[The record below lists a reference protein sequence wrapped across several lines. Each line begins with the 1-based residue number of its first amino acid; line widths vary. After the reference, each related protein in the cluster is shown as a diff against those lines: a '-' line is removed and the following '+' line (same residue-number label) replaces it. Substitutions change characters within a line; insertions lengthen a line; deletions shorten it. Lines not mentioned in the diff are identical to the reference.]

1 MHFQSFLLGFTF
13 ALLCFVLY
21 YYSFILRPLN
31 QIKKAIQRLLQA
43 EYKGSIPPLP
53 KGEVSDIAGG
63 LNKLSTKLSKVE
75 ILRRDFVANVS
86 HELKTPITSIKG
98 FIEAL
103 LDGAK
108 DDKKDLEKF
117 LKIISKQVDRLSEIV
132 EDLLTLAR
140 LEGEPQ
146 VDLIYAEDILLFDLL
161 SSVKGFCKNQAE
173 AKEVSVKI
181 VCANDSRFI
190 LDRRLM
196 EQALI
201 NLLDNAIK
209 YSSVGGKVSLL
220 AKVEEGNLRMQ
231 VEDSGLGIAKE
242 HLPRIFERF
251 YRVDKARSRELG
263 GTGLGLAIVKHIV
276 GIHGGRISVASELGQ
291 GTKFFID
298 INSRKLQS

>member
-1 MHFQSFLLGFTF
+1 MHLQSFLLGISLT
-13 ALLCFVLY
+13 LLGFVLY
-21 YYSFILRPLN
+21 YYSFVLRPLD

-43 EYKGSIPPLP
+43 EYKDTIPQLP

-63 LNKLSTKLSKVE
+63 LNQLARKLSRVE
-75 ILRRDFVANVS
+75 LLRRDFVANVS

-98 FIEAL
+98 FVEAL

-108 DDKKDLEKF
+108 DEKEDLERF
-117 LKIISKQVDRLSEIV
+117 LKIISKQADRLSEIV

-140 LEGEPQ
+140 LEAESKIDLVYGEE
-146 VDLIYAEDILLFDLL
+146 VLLLDLL
-161 SSVKGFCKNQAE
+161 SSVRELCGNQAE
-173 AKEVSVKI
+173 AKGISVKI
-181 VCANDSRFI
+181 VCEKDSRFF

-196 EQALI
+196 EQALS

-209 YSSVGGKVSLL
+209 YSNTASLITL
-220 AKVEEGNLRMQ
+220 SANAKEDNLKIKVEDQ
-231 VEDSGLGIAKE
+231 GIGISKE

-276 GIHGGRISVASELGQ
+276 GIHGGKISVVSEVAR

-298 INSRKLQS
+298 INSRKSTL